1 VRFPA
6 CIRSRAVL
14 LGLAVLACVLGVAW
28 AAPAWAQGTG
38 LPTISLSVGEAEE
51 GGQIATGLKILFVLT
66 VLALAPAILVM
77 VTSFTR
83 IVVVLSFLR
92 QAMGMQ
98 SVPPNP
104 VLVGLALFLTFFVM
118 APVWHQINT
127 NALQP
132 YLAGQV
138 DETRAWSEGKAPLVR
153 FMLKQT
159 REKDL
164 QLFVDIAGI
173 DTPETQEDLPL
184 HVVVPAFVIS
194 ELKTAFQIGF
204 LLYLPFLV
212 LDMVVSS
219 VLMSMGMMMLPPV
232 IISLPFKLILFVL
245 VDGWH
250 LVVGSVVGSFYS

>member
-1 VRFPA
+1 MK
-6 CIRSRAVL
+6 SRITIFGLLAL
-14 LGLAVLACVLGVAW
+14 ALGLFIPVDVLAQAS
-28 AAPAWAQGTG
+28 A
-38 LPTISLSVGEAEE
+38 LPTISLNVGGEE
-51 GGQIATGLKILFVLT
+51 GGGQLVTGLKILFVLT
-66 VLALAPAILVM
+66 ILTLAPAILVM

-92 QAMGMQ
+92 QAMGLQ

-104 VLVGLALFLTFFVM
+104 VLVGLALFLTFFIM
-118 APVWHQINT
+118 APVWQQINA

-132 YLAGQV
+132 YLAG
-138 DETRAWSEGKAPLVR
+138 DMTEEAAWNKGKAPLAS

-164 QLFVDIAGI
+164 QLFLDISGV
-173 DTPETQEDLPL
+173 PVPQTQADLPL
-184 HVVVPAFVIS
+184 HVLVPAFVIS

-250 LVVGSVVGSFYS
+250 LVVGSVVGSFY

>member
-1 VRFPA
+1 VIPRFRTLAAIAA
-6 CIRSRAVL
+6 CAAVAGVL
-14 LGLAVLACVLGVAW
+14 LLPAPGW
-28 AAPAWAQGTG
+28 AEGG
-38 LPTISLSVGEAEE
+38 LPTISLSVGEAEG
-51 GGQIATGLKILFVLT
+51 GGQLVTGLKILFVLT
-66 VLALAPAILVM
+66 VLALAPAFLVM

-118 APVWHQINT
+118 APVWQQINDD
-127 NALQP
+127 ALQP
-132 YLAGQV
+132 YLAGQMAEG
-138 DETRAWSEGKAPLVR
+138 DAWQKGKAPLMR
-153 FMLKQT
+153 FMLAQT

-164 QLFVDIAGI
+164 QLFVDIAGGPV
-173 DTPETQEDLPL
+173 PETRDDLPL

-250 LVVGSVVGSFYS
+250 LVVGSVVASFYA